1 MFDQDGNGFIDMNE
15 LKTAFEGCY
24 VNYDSD
30 EVVWEQI
37 MAEADQNGDGLI
49 SPTEFRD
56 VMMDI
61 LKK

>member
-1 MFDQDGNGFIDMNE
+1 MTE

-37 MAEADQNGDGLI
+37 MAEAD
-49 SPTEFRD
+49 
-56 VMMDI
+56 
-61 LKK
+61 